1 MRDARITSARPAPWL
16 ATLLTTR
23 LAPLLIPLLTTGLL
37 LTPGRA
43 DAAGPT
49 DTAARSATYA
59 DLAPLLQSRCT
70 VCHSGAQAAAG
81 LQLDSLDAL
90 KRGGS
95 RGPVVRAGDPA
106 GSELIRRLRGQSQP
120 RMPLTG
126 PPYLDKAE
134 IQRFEAWIRA
144 GLPAGDP
151 AAPGQARPAPPVP
164 VVRPAVPTWTDVAP
178 IFATRC
184 AKCHRDD
191 GLMGAAPE
199 GYRLNS
205 YEAVL
210 SSDDRVR
217 VLPGRPEASELVRR
231 IQGLARPRMPFDG
244 PPYLSEAEID
254 LISDWIRHGAR
265 NSLGEPAPM
274 PTGARLRLRGSQG
287 RNGLLESL
295 GYGGG
300 SSGGG
305 GHRRDRL
312 PGPDD
317 DFELR
322 GWIGPD
328 GSIEVERLR
337 RR

>member
-1 MRDARITSARPAPWL
+1 IN
-16 ATLLTTR
+16 
-23 LAPLLIPLLTTGLL
+23 
-37 LTPGRA
+37 
-43 DAAGPT
+43 
-49 DTAARSATYA
+49 
-59 DLAPLLQSRCT
+59 
-70 VCHSGAQAAAG
+70 
-81 LQLDSLDAL
+81 
-90 KRGGS
+90 
-95 RGPVVRAGDPA
+95 
-106 GSELIRRLRGQSQP
+106 
-120 RMPLTG
+120 
-126 PPYLDKAE
+126 
-134 IQRFEAWIRA
+134 RFEAWIRA

-151 AAPGQARPAPPVP
+151 AAPAPAQLTPPHQAA
-164 VVRPAVPTWTDVAP
+164 RPAVPTWTDVAP

-244 PPYLSEAEID
+244 QPYLSEAEIG
-254 LISDWIRHGAR
+254 LIRDWIRHGAR
-265 NSLGEPAPM
+265 NSLGESAPM

-287 RNGLLESL
+287 QDGLLESL
-295 GYGGG
+295 GGSGG
-300 SSGGG
+300 SGGG
-305 GHRRDRL
+305 RRRDRL

-322 GWIGPD
+322 GWVGPD

>member
-1 MRDARITSARPAPWL
+1 MHSTRIAPARW
-16 ATLLTTR
+16 
-23 LAPLLIPLLTTGLL
+23 LAPLLMPLLTAGLL
-37 LTPGRA
+37 LAAGRG
-43 DAAGPT
+43 DAASPN
-49 DTAARSATYA
+49 DAAVTTRGTTYA
-59 DLAPLLQSRCT
+59 DLAPLLQSRCS

-81 LQLDSLDAL
+81 LQLDSLDAI
-90 KRGGS
+90 KRGSS
-95 RGPVVRAGDPA
+95 RGPVVQPGDPA

-126 PPYLDKAE
+126 PPYLGEAE
-134 IQRFEAWIRA
+134 IQHFEDWIRA
-144 GLPAGDP
+144 GLPAGDLAASGP
-151 AAPGQARPAPPVP
+151 ARLAPPAPAT
-164 VVRPAVPTWTDVAP
+164 RPAVPTWTDVAP

-184 AKCHRDD
+184 AKCHRDG
-191 GLMGAAPE
+191 GLMGAAPQ
-199 GYRLNS
+199 GYRLTG
-205 YEAVL
+205 YDDVL
-210 SSDDRVR
+210 ASDEQVR
-217 VLPGRPEASELVRR
+217 VVPGRPEASELVRR

-244 PPYLSEAEID
+244 PPHLSEAEIS

-287 RNGLLESL
+287 RDGLLESL
-295 GYGGG
+295 GGSG

-305 GHRRDRL
+305 GGRRRDRL

-328 GSIEVERLR
+328 GAIEVERLR

>member
-1 MRDARITSARPAPWL
+1 MPGTHIRPARAASRLVSW
-16 ATLLTTR
+16 
-23 LAPLLIPLLTTGLL
+23 LAPLLTPLLTAGLL
-37 LTPGRA
+37 LTPGRS
-43 DAAGPT
+43 DAA
-49 DTAARSATYA
+49 RATTYT

-70 VCHSGAQAAAG
+70 VCHSGTQAAAG

-90 KRGGS
+90 QRGSS
-95 RGPVVRAGDPA
+95 RGPVVRPGDPA
-106 GSELIRRLRGQSQP
+106 GSELIRRLRGQSLP

-126 PPYLDKAE
+126 PPYLGETE
-134 IQRFEAWIRA
+134 IQRFEDWIRA

-151 AAPGQARPAPPVP
+151 AAPATARLVPPPAAA
-164 VVRPAVPTWTDVAP
+164 RPAVPTWTDVAP

-184 AKCHRDD
+184 AKCHRDG
-191 GLMGAAPE
+191 GLMGAAPQ
-199 GYRLNS
+199 GYRLTG
-205 YEAVL
+205 YDDVL
-210 SSDDRVR
+210 ASDEQVR
-217 VLPGRPEASELVRR
+217 VVPGRPEASELVRR
-231 IQGLARPRMPFDG
+231 IRGLARPRMPFDG
-244 PPYLSEAEID
+244 PPYLNEAEIS

-287 RNGLLESL
+287 QDGLLESL
-295 GYGGG
+295 GGSGG
-300 SSGGG
+300 SSGR
-305 GHRRDRL
+305 RRDRL

-322 GWIGPD
+322 GWVAPD

>member
-1 MRDARITSARPAPWL
+1 MLDTLTAPVRPAPRP
-16 ATLLTTR
+16 TPRLTTQ
-23 LAPLLIPLLTTGLL
+23 LASWLVPLLTAGLL
-37 LTPGRA
+37 LAPGRG
-43 DAAGPT
+43 DAAGPG
-49 DTAARSATYA
+49 DTAAPAQAATYA
-59 DLAPLLQSRCT
+59 HLAPLLQSSCT

-90 KRGGS
+90 QRGSS
-95 RGPVVRAGDPA
+95 RGPIVRSGDPA
-106 GSELIRRLRGQSQP
+106 GSELIRRLRGQSLP

-126 PPYLDKAE
+126 PPYLGEAE

-151 AAPGQARPAPPVP
+151 AAPARLAPPTAAA
-164 VVRPAVPTWTDVAP
+164 RPAVPTWTDVAP

-184 AKCHRDD
+184 AKCHRDG
-191 GLMGAAPE
+191 GLMGAAPQ
-199 GYRLNS
+199 GYRLTS
-205 YEAVL
+205 YGDVL
-210 SSDDRVR
+210 ASDEQVR
-217 VLPGRPEASELVRR
+217 VVPGRPEASELVRR
-231 IQGLARPRMPFDG
+231 IRGLARPRMRFDG
-244 PPYLSEAEID
+244 PPDLSEAEIS

-287 RNGLLESL
+287 QDGLLESL
-295 GYGGG
+295 GGGGG
-300 SSGGG
+300 SGGG
-305 GHRRDRL
+305 RRRDRL

-322 GWIGPD
+322 GWLAPD

>member
-1 MRDARITSARPAPWL
+1 MRNTHIAPARAAARL
-16 ATLLTTR
+16 ASLLMSLLT
-23 LAPLLIPLLTTGLL
+23 AGLL

-49 DTAARSATYA
+49 DTAARGATYA
-59 DLAPLLQSRCT
+59 DLAPLLRSRCT

-95 RGPVVRAGDPA
+95 RGPVVRSGDPA
-106 GSELIRRLRGQSQP
+106 GSELIRRLRGQSLP

-126 PPYLDKAE
+126 PPYLGEAE

-151 AAPGQARPAPPVP
+151 AAPAPAQLTPPPQAA
-164 VVRPAVPTWTDVAP
+164 RPAVPTWTDVAP

-184 AKCHRDD
+184 AKCHRDG
-191 GLMGAAPE
+191 GLMGSAPE

-244 PPYLSEAEID
+244 PPYLSEAEIG
-254 LISDWIRHGAR
+254 LIRDWIRHGAR

-274 PTGARLRLRGSQG
+274 PTGARLRLRGSQSQD
-287 RNGLLESL
+287 GLLESL
-295 GYGGG
+295 GGSGG
-300 SSGGG
+300 SGGG
-305 GHRRDRL
+305 GRRRDRL